1 MSTLSTPPS
10 AEAAASVGD
19 DPPSNGN
26 HRWKVLA
33 LGALGVVYGDIGT
46 SPLYALRECF
56 AGVHPMEVTR
66 LNVMGVLS
74 LIFWSLTLIISV
86 KYLIFILRADNHGE
100 GGILA
105 LMAQLVPREKG
116 ASRAAVVVTLGL
128 LGAAFV
134 YSDGMITPA
143 ISVLS
148 AVEGFGVATPVFKPY
163 VEVIAVAILVPLFWM
178 QSHGTARVGSL
189 FGPLMLIWFA
199 VLAILGLWH
208 VAQAPEVFAA
218 VNPLYAWDFFRTN
231 GWEGYLV
238 LGTVFLVVTGG
249 EALYAD
255 IGHFGVFPIRVSWYG
270 VVLPALLLNYFGQGS
285 LLLRD
290 PLSKVHP
297 LYHMAPDWA
306 LYPMIG
312 IATMAAV
319 MASQAV
325 ITGSFSLTLQAIQLG
340 YCPRL
345 RIEHTSHEQI
355 GQIYIPAVNRS
366 LMFASIALV
375 LGFHSSSNLAAAY
388 GIAITVTMVI
398 TTILFFFLVKNHWKW
413 HPAIAAGFA
422 LAFLV
427 IDLSFFGANVAKILH
442 GGWFP
447 LVMAGIVY
455 TLMSTWRDG
464 RRLLAARL
472 RASMLSTELFVA
484 DLLSNP
490 PVRVPGVAVFMS
502 GNPMGTPLALR
513 QNVAHNHVLH
523 DCNIILGVRTAEV
536 PHVAPD
542 ARLETEEIGEGFFR
556 ISLSYGFMEEP
567 NVPQDLKLAACVDDN
582 IDPTSVSYFLG
593 RETVLATA
601 QAGMSV
607 WRESLFAFM
616 ARNAQ
621 PATLF
626 FHLPS
631 DRVVEIGAQVEL

>member
-1 MSTLSTPPS
+1 
-10 AEAAASVGD
+10 
-19 DPPSNGN
+19 
-26 HRWKVLA
+26 
-33 LGALGVVYGDIGT
+33 
-46 SPLYALRECF
+46 
-56 AGVHPMEVTR
+56 
-66 LNVMGVLS
+66 
-74 LIFWSLTLIISV
+74 
-86 KYLIFILRADNHGE
+86 
-100 GGILA
+100 
-105 LMAQLVPREKG
+105 
-116 ASRAAVVVTLGL
+116 
-128 LGAAFV
+128 
-134 YSDGMITPA
+134 
-143 ISVLS
+143 
-148 AVEGFGVATPVFKPY
+148 
-163 VEVIAVAILVPLFWM
+163 
-178 QSHGTARVGSL
+178 
-189 FGPLMLIWFA
+189 
-199 VLAILGLWH
+199 
-208 VAQAPEVFAA
+208 
-218 VNPLYAWDFFRTN
+218 
-231 GWEGYLV
+231 
-238 LGTVFLVVTGG
+238 
-249 EALYAD
+249 
-255 IGHFGVFPIRVSWYG
+255 
-270 VVLPALLLNYFGQGS
+270 
-285 LLLRD
+285 
-290 PLSKVHP
+290 
-297 LYHMAPDWA
+297 
-306 LYPMIG
+306 
-312 IATMAAV
+312 
-319 MASQAV
+319 V

-556 ISLSYGFMEEP
+556 IS
-567 NVPQDLKLAACVDDN
+567 
-582 IDPTSVSYFLG
+582 
-593 RETVLATA
+593 
-601 QAGMSV
+601 QAGGVRGRQHRSDV
-607 WRESLFAFM
+607 GELLSRPRDGVGDRPSGDVGVAGEPVRLYGAERPAGDAVLSFAKRPGGGNRGAGGAVSSLPRPVRTGVARFA
-616 ARNAQ
+616 
-621 PATLF
+621 
-626 FHLPS
+626 
-631 DRVVEIGAQVEL
+631 GAADDGTR